1 LLDRSAGAQREGEA
15 GGKAVAGTVRVDE
28 RAGKR
33 RRVPAALAIAGDEA
47 TSVPALGRGDEP
59 RGRVELAD
67 PISLAVVAAA
77 VDEGVELDAR
87 IDERGQH
94 AGGGN
99 DRARPPCLAERR
111 RVSGSEVDRVDLV
124 QLLPRERVGRMRIE
138 PWADRRDRPLAAV
151 VEVREAAPL
160 RLVPE
165 DRLDA
170 HSELLELVRRS
181 VAEVVVPERRE
192 EDDVAG
198 QPEELTR
205 CDGAPS
211 GGLDPRLARVHDL
224 AGLWHSLDTGELD
237 PFHMADYR
245 GPHLTSVAATTLK
258 SMMEVVSVP
267 PFERFYEEHRNAV
280 FGHLVRLLGRQRA
293 EDAFQET
300 FLRALRGYPS
310 LTHGRYLRAWVF
322 TIATRVAAD
331 DARRRRPEA
340 SIGAEPAHEES
351 RPAYAELEHLAD
363 ELPGKERAAV
373 VLRYGYDLPYDQIA
387 DALGSSEDAA
397 RQAASS
403 GVRRLRRRLT

>member
-1 LLDRSAGAQREGEA
+1 MLDRSPGAEREGEA
-15 GGKAVAGTVRVDE
+15 GGEAVSGTVGVHK

-33 RRVPAALAIAGDEA
+33 RRLPAAFAIAGDEA
-47 TSVPALGRGDEP
+47 APFAALRRGDESW
-59 RGRVELAD
+59 RRVELAD
-67 PISLAVVAAA
+67 AVPLVLVAAA
-77 VDEGVELDAR
+77 VDEGVELNSR
-87 IDERGQH
+87 GGERRQH
-94 AGGGN
+94 PGGGN
-99 DRARPPCLAERR
+99 DCARPPCLAERR
-111 RVSGSEVDRVDLV
+111 RVARSEVDTVDIV
-124 QLLPRERVGRMRIE
+124 KLLPRQGIGRLGVE
-138 PWADRRDRPLAAV
+138 PRADRGDRPLPAV

-160 RLVPE
+160 RLVAE

-170 HSELLELVRRS
+170 YAELTELALCPVP
-181 VAEVVVPERRE
+181 ELVVPERGE
-192 EDDVAG
+192 EEDVAG
-198 QPEELTR
+198 EPQELACR
-205 CDGAPS
+205 DGAPS
-211 GGLDPRLARVHDL
+211 GGFDPRLARVHDL
-224 AGLWHSLDTGELD
+224 TGLRDGVDAGELD
-237 PFHMADYR
+237 PFDMADYR

-267 PFERFYEEHRNAV
+267 PFERFYEEHRGAV

-300 FLRALRGYPS
+300 FLRALRGYAS
-310 LTHGRYLRAWVF
+310 LRHGRHLRAWVF

-340 SIGAEPAHEES
+340 SIGPEPAHEEV

>member
-1 LLDRSAGAQREGEA
+1 LLDLSPDAERERKA
-15 GGKAVAGTVRVDE
+15 GGEGVSGTVGVDE
-28 RAGKR
+28 RAGQR
-33 RRVPAALAIAGDEA
+33 SRLPAALALPGDEA
-47 TSVPALGRGDEP
+47 AAPLALGRGDEP
-59 RGRVELAD
+59 RGRIELAEAI
-67 PISLAVVAAA
+67 PLALVAAA
-77 VDEGVELDAR
+77 VDESVELDSCG
-87 IDERGQH
+87 DERGQH

-99 DRARPPCLAERR
+99 HGAGSPCLPERR
-111 RVSGSEVDRVDLV
+111 RVTGREVDRVDIV

-138 PWADRRDRPLAAV
+138 PGPDGRDRPLPAV

-160 RLVPE
+160 WGVAE

-170 HSELLELVRRS
+170 HSELSELALRPVPELVI
-181 VAEVVVPERRE
+181 PERRE

-198 QPEELTR
+198 EPQELTR
-205 CDGAPS
+205 GDGAPS
-211 GGLDPRLARVHDL
+211 GGLDPRLAGVHDL
-224 AGLWHSLDTGELD
+224 AGLRDGFDPGELD
-237 PFHMADYR
+237 PFDMADYR
-245 GPHLTSVAATTLK
+245 SPHLTSVAATTLK

-267 PFERFYEEHRNAV
+267 PFERFYEEHRSAV

-310 LTHGRYLRAWVF
+310 LRHGRHLRAWVF

-331 DARRRRPEA
+331 DARRRRPEV
-340 SIGAEPAHEES
+340 SIGSEPAHEEL